1 MDDETG
7 LQLEGTGGSKKDFD
21 LQMKVII
28 IGDSCVG
35 KSCLLNYYLRNTC
48 KYPKELMTLLQSTTN
63 RNIRSEWSLAKKL
76 SESTT
81 SW

>member
-1 MDDETG
+1 MDEESGAPLSIDG
-7 LQLEGTGGSKKDFD
+7 SSKKDFD

-48 KYPKELMTLLQSTTN
+48 K
-63 RNIRSEWSLAKKL
+63 
-76 SESTT
+76 
-81 SW
+81 